1 MGDIANVFGAG
12 EIALDRAHYAGL
24 SRFHRWKLGFTALRA
39 VPDVMASPPA
49 ISVGAAAAASLISGS
64 TVPGCGKDDTRM
76 TRLGGT
82 FEDSGAYKKGSR
94 GGVRYRFIFD
104 GTRFDY
110 RIRSYLGQSSVTLYV
125 DGRPVSKA
133 LFSEEHPG
141 LNDDTEHFVLQ
152 DFGTDVP
159 TYGLINPAI
168 LDAGSGYAVGDVVT
182 LSGGTFI
189 TAAQVRVTGVDAG
202 AITAAAIH
210 RAGVYSVAPA
220 RTTQGST
227 TGSGTG
233 ATFTTVFGTL
243 NTTKHVRK
251 IEMILGFGV
260 RFGGINVD
268 PGVSVLPWAENTQ
281 AAKLL
286 IAGDSITQGFFN
298 TWAGGNWS
306 RQVAYMLGLE
316 ERFVQYGTSGRG
328 FLKRTRFSLDTPG
341 IIDLAP
347 DMLVI
352 ADGFNDMFQ
361 FSSLTGAALKAE
373 ITARLD
379 ELLKALPKVR
389 IVGIS
394 PYYDTTS
401 SKACTAA
408 IAAGYAAAW
417 DKSRVRFYDFAAT
430 GAYSA
435 SGAFASTDATHPG
448 QSGQDF
454 LAATLAPPIANL
466 FLSMA

>member
-1 MGDIANVFGAG
+1 MGDIASVFGVHD
-12 EIALDRAHYAGL
+12 IAFERAQYAAL
-24 SRFHRWKLGFTALRA
+24 SRFHRWKLGFTTLRSI
-39 VPDVMASPPA
+39 PEVMDSPPVMT
-49 ISVGAAAAASLISGS
+49 VGAAGAASLISGS
-64 TVPGCGKDDTRM
+64 TIPGCGKDDARM

-82 FEDSGAYKKGSR
+82 FEDSGAYKRGAR

-104 GTRFDY
+104 GSRFDY
-110 RIRSYLGQSSVTLYV
+110 RIRSYLGQGSVTLYV
-125 DGRPVSKA
+125 DGKPVSKA

-141 LNDDTEHFVLQ
+141 LNDDTEHFILL
-152 DFGTDVP
+152 DFGTDVL
-159 TYGLINPAI
+159 TYGLVSPAI
-168 LDAGSGYAVGDVVT
+168 LNAGSGYAAGDVIT
-182 LSGGTFI
+182 LAGGIFT
-189 TAAQVRVTGVDAG
+189 TPAQLRVTGVKAG

-210 RAGVYSVAPA
+210 RAGVYSVAPDTMRQA
-220 RTTQGST
+220 NA
-227 TGSGTG
+227 TGSGAG
-233 ATFTTVFGTL
+233 AAFTTAFAGL
-243 NTTKHVRK
+243 HTTKRARK

-260 RFGGINVD
+260 RFAGINVD
-268 PGVSVLPWAENTQ
+268 PGVSVLPWAENTE
-281 AAKLL
+281 ATKLL
-286 IAGDSITQGFFN
+286 IAGDSVTQGFFN
-298 TWAGGNWS
+298 TWEGGNWS

-328 FLKRTRFSLDTPG
+328 FLKNTPFSLDTPG

-361 FSSLTGAALKAE
+361 FAATGAALRGDV
-373 ITARLD
+373 TARLN
-379 ELLKALPKVR
+379 ELLTALPNVR

-408 IAAGYAAAW
+408 IAAGYAAAS
-417 DKSRVRFYDFAAT
+417 DQSRVRFYDFAAT

-435 SGAFASTDATHPG
+435 FGAFASTDGTHPG

-454 LAATLAPPIANL
+454 LAAVLIPPIANL